1 MDYELGKIYELPV
14 DELIENP
21 NQPRTSFDEV
31 ELESLK
37 ESIDKYGLLQPILV
51 KKDVSGKVVI
61 VSGERRYRAFKALNK
76 TTIPAWFTD
85 GDEEELALI
94 ENLVRDDLSYMETS
108 NALKKLESKFA
119 DQKELAKV
127 IGKSQ
132 SLVSE
137 IISLQ
142 RLPDDF
148 KTAILGKKEF
158 ALRRLKTIAV
168 CKNKDK
174 QEKLCAEYLKQVQ
187 KGGTDKKRDRAK
199 GKELVA
205 KKLKAMLGQ
214 MTRLEAHSK
223 ATDANEQINAKFKKA
238 VDAIG
243 GLIKEFE

>member
-51 KKDVSGKVVI
+51 KKDVGGKVVI
-61 VSGERRYRAFKALNK
+61 VSGERRYRAFKALK
-76 TTIPAWFTD
+76 KSTIQAWFTD

-108 NALKKLESKFA
+108 NALEKLKNKFS

-137 IISLQ
+137 ILSLQ
-142 RLPDDF
+142 KLPDDF
-148 KTAILGKKEF
+148 KKEILGKKEF

-174 QEKLCAEYLKQVQ
+174 QEKLCAEYLKQVH
-187 KGGTDKKRDRAK
+187 KDGTDKKRGRAK

-243 GLIKEFE
+243 SLVKEFE